1 MQEKSFPTD
10 KETKTASEKT
20 IGIDKD
26 ATKQEVSDREITK
39 GKTSCEIK
47 AVKKISTEKLK
58 IKESKSRKIIEEKEE
73 ILEEILEKIDSPK
86 KSSKVEV
93 ICEDTPEIE
102 NIGDIIYA
110 DNTTE
115 YKSDMIEIEKSTK
128 NIKDKNSIVECNIG
142 KVERTIDIEIESRV
156 DELLEGDD
164 DEFSHQEVQD
174 LKHKG
179 MDE

>member
-58 IKESKSRKIIEEKEE
+58 INESKSRKIIEE
-73 ILEEILEKIDSPK
+73 IPEEILEKIDSPK
-86 KSSKVEV
+86 KSSKVQV

-179 MDE
+179 MD